1 MLIDLYL
8 RRRKPIMIL
17 NNNIM
22 NEKIVEEKTIS
33 TPDLLKKM
41 IAVSILDPTEVT
53 LALKLLTKIK
63 ELKSVKKGDLPP
75 KPL

>member
-1 MLIDLYL
+1 
-8 RRRKPIMIL
+8 
-17 NNNIM
+17 M

>member
-1 MLIDLYL
+1 
-8 RRRKPIMIL
+8 MIL